1 MMSTNLM
8 IEFYVDFLLSVSSFI
23 LISIVMTNE
32 VVLIKRWK
40 DKPPDCRSMDLQHC
54 VTMIL
59 ENSEFDYTC
68 FYFDKLKSK
77 TYLLTFLS
85 YSLILI
91 VCFF

>member
-40 DKPPDCRSMDLQHC
+40 DKPPDRRSMDLQYC

-59 ENSEFDYTC
+59 ETSEFDYAC

-85 YSLILI
+85 YSLSLI
-91 VCFF
+91 VYFF